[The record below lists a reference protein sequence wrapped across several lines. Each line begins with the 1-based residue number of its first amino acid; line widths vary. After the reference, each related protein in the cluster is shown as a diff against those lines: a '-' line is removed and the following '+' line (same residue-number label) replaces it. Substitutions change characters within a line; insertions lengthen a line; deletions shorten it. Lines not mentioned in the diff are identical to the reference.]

1 MKKILILTDREDAH
15 ARLVASG
22 LRAKGVWAIRW
33 NPREFLLK
41 QKINLSFN
49 AASEFHIHAEEAMI
63 NLSEIDVVWF
73 RRPGLP
79 ILPESIH
86 PVDIKFMKEESMV
99 FMRSLWSFMCESA
112 AWINPFSSYYIANS
126 KLSQLNIALKLGL
139 KIPNTLISNDRN
151 EIVEFINQNKATG
164 AIYKAFMP
172 STWEENGEMFS
183 SQTAVISTDI
193 LPSHSTL
200 QMTPGIYQSQVSK
213 AYEVRATFFNEHCVA
228 VRIDNQNE
236 VDWRSLFFKGHIPV
250 SEMKLPSLIQDKC
263 LELMKQ
269 LGIVFGCF
277 DFIVTPSG
285 EYVFLEV
292 NEMGQFLWIEE
303 SLPQLKLLDTFC
315 DFIIS
320 TANKVSHC
328 NYDPSVNLADIED
341 DKLYKEVL
349 ESDLLANSAI
359 AKLRKKSSKH

>member
-1 MKKILILTDREDAH
+1 MKKILILTDQDDAH
-15 ARLVASG
+15 GRVVTTA
-22 LRAKGVWAIRW
+22 LRKKGVWANRW

-41 QKINLSFN
+41 HKINLFFQPG
-49 AASEFHIHAEEAMI
+49 AGFDIVSEEINI
-63 NLSEIDVVWF
+63 NLKEIDIVWF

-79 ILPESIH
+79 TMPESIH
-86 PVDIKFMKEESMV
+86 PADITFMKEESMV

-112 AWINPFSSYYIANS
+112 TWINPYSSYYVANS
-126 KLSQLNIALKLGL
+126 KLSQLSIALKLGL
-139 KIPNTLISNDRN
+139 TIPNTLISNDRN

-172 STWEENGEMFS
+172 STWEEGGEMFS
-183 SQTAVISTDI
+183 SQTAAISADI
-193 LPSHSTL
+193 LPSQTTL
-200 QMTPGIYQSQVSK
+200 QITPGIYQSQVSK
-213 AYEVRATFFNEHCVA
+213 AYEVRATFFNDHCIT

-236 VDWRSLFFKGHIPV
+236 VDWRSLFFKGHVPV
-250 SEMKLPSLIQDKC
+250 SEIKLPSFIQDKC

-269 LGIVFGCF
+269 LGIIFGCF

-320 TANKVSHC
+320 TANKVSHS
-328 NYDPSVNLADIED
+328 NYAPAVNLADIED
-341 DKLYKEVL
+341 DKLYKEIL
-349 ESDLLANSAI
+349 ASDLLASHA
-359 AKLRKKSSKH
+359 